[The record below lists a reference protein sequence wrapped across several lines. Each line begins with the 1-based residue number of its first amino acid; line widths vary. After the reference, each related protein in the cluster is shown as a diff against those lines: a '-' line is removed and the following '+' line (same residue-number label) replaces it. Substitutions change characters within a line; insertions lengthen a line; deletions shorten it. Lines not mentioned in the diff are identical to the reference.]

1 MNKQQLKNLC
11 DHFGQAND
19 GLVVTL
25 RERLRRYLRDHQEA
39 LENNPN
45 YQRLYPRHRGQGL
58 QQPPNRE
65 EEPNNEEGQ
74 SQHDNF
80 NDREERDTASS
91 FSSFYGCAEGQD
103 NEPNVLSPPP
113 PSSRTL
119 SMHCDTLSPLRTQ
132 SMLQSTPFHDFDA
145 HQCENQPE
153 VYQGLP
159 LAAHI
164 TEGTSNSSRK
174 RPPRVPGMLAQSAS
188 YTVPDQIQKK
198 FSAEGGW
205 ASHIPLTFLTD
216 KFCAQKNGVSVDMIN
231 NSLSVDPNSDQ
242 IITTS
247 QSLPVKNETDLTFD
261 EWHQAWRRLLKLIQ
275 QYIPQDYTYWEIH
288 FCRIHDADSCS
299 EHWPLWVAYDT
310 EVRRRAVHEGIDPKQ
325 HHIGLWNELEV
336 RYNQTQ
342 VVEAMNCANPI
353 G

>member
-1 MNKQQLKNLC
+1 MPQPPPFTKPITSMNKQQLKNLC

-45 YQRLYPRHRGQGL
+45 YRRLYPRHRGQGL

-65 EEPNNEEGQ
+65 EEPDNEEDQ

-119 SMHCDTLSPLRTQ
+119 STH
-132 SMLQSTPFHDFDA
+132 HFDA

-153 VYQGLP
+153 VYQGFP
-159 LAAHI
+159 PAAHI

-188 YTVPDQIQKK
+188 YTVPDQIRKK

-247 QSLPVKNETDLTFD
+247 QSLPIKNETDLTNTFPKTTLTGRSISAGYVT
-261 EWHQAWRRLLKLIQ
+261 QTVALNTGPYGLLMILKFVDVQ
-275 QYIPQDYTYWEIH
+275 FTKASIPNNTILDYGMN
-288 FCRIHDADSCS
+288 SK
-299 EHWPLWVAYDT
+299 YDIT
-310 EVRRRAVHEGIDPKQ
+310 KP
-325 HHIGLWNELEV
+325 GL
-336 RYNQTQ
+336 
-342 VVEAMNCANPI
+342 
-353 G
+353 